1 MARPASISI
10 TQFRFR
16 GHADTLNALC
26 QCFRD
31 RKRESLTAA
40 QLADLT
46 GRAFDDVHAR
56 LAQVPELFSQ
66 LPMKPKT
73 NRRYLLTLRIE
84 RLSAA
89 DTAAFIETQARS
101 ETLIAFAFAATFLAL
116 LALLSVLTALN

>member
-1 MARPASISI
+1 MARPSILST

-31 RKRESLTAA
+31 HKREALTAA

-73 NRRYLLTLRIE
+73 NRHYLLTLRME
-84 RLSAA
+84 RMSTD
-89 DTAAFIETQARS
+89 DTAAFIATRVRS
-101 ETLIAFAFAATFLAL
+101 ETRIAVAFAAAFVAL
-116 LALLSVLTALN
+116 FVLLSVASTLN

>member
-73 NRRYLLTLRIE
+73 DRRYLLTLRIE
-84 RLSAA
+84 RLSAD
-89 DTAAFIETQARS
+89 DTAVFIETRVRSETRIAVAFAAAFIG
-101 ETLIAFAFAATFLAL
+101 LFV
-116 LALLSVLTALN
+116 LLSVASALN